1 MARRLKRSLMLPLII
16 GLMACNGIG
25 RSPSSGAA
33 DSAIT
38 VAASMRVARSSHT
51 ATRLAN
57 GDVLITGGM
66 NGNGNYFADCEVY
79 SPAAGRFTAAA
90 IMSARRIGHT
100 ATLLGNGKVLI
111 AGGYNGDYLTSAELY
126 DPATGKFTPTG
137 QLTMPREGH
146 TAVLL
151 SDGRVLLAG
160 GVGTGYSFLA
170 SAELYDPATGKFTA
184 TANLTMPREGHTA
197 TLLSDGKV
205 LITGGHKD
213 RREAMTVYASAE
225 VYDTAKGVFTATG
238 NLTIPRHKHAAALL
252 PDGKVLIV
260 GGSDKRDWEG
270 KYDSA
275 ELYDPATG
283 AFKSIGHMQQA
294 RYKIVNAIVALK
306 DGRVLI
312 AGGAE
317 RAEIYD
323 PATGVFRAVGGQFDT
338 SRFFASA
345 TLLDDGRVLITGGY
359 NDHGKASEKV
369 WTYQANS

>member
-1 MARRLKRSLMLPLII
+1 MVRGGWAKAAALSSNRAIKRPGAKKVFLIMARILSAQSEFRLLSPSRRREEKNGQRRLSDRFGQKEMKRMARRLKRSLMLPLII

-184 TANLTMPREGHTA
+184 T
-197 TLLSDGKV
+197 
-205 LITGGHKD
+205 
-213 RREAMTVYASAE
+213 
-225 VYDTAKGVFTATG
+225 
-238 NLTIPRHKHAAALL
+238 
-252 PDGKVLIV
+252 
-260 GGSDKRDWEG
+260 
-270 KYDSA
+270 
-275 ELYDPATG
+275 
-283 AFKSIGHMQQA
+283 
-294 RYKIVNAIVALK
+294 
-306 DGRVLI
+306 
-312 AGGAE
+312 
-317 RAEIYD
+317 
-323 PATGVFRAVGGQFDT
+323 
-338 SRFFASA
+338 
-345 TLLDDGRVLITGGY
+345 
-359 NDHGKASEKV
+359 
-369 WTYQANS
+369 